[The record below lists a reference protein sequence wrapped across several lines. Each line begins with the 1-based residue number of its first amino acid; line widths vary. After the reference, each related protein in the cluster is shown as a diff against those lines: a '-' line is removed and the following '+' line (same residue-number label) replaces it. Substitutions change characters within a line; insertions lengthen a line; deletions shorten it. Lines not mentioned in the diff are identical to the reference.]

1 MGGSTPKWQ
10 KWHRGRAAQP
20 PAGTGLPSRGR
31 PDPSVPSCGRSVD
44 CQVMCSL
51 LKINIPYG
59 SGEAVDF
66 VVEFM
71 TIGLHLLKQGVE
83 LLADGVAV
91 VGLRHGEKRSGVF

>member
-1 MGGSTPKWQ
+1 M
-10 KWHRGRAAQP
+10 
-20 PAGTGLPSRGR
+20 
-31 PDPSVPSCGRSVD
+31 
-44 CQVMCSL
+44 

-91 VGLRHGEKRSGVF
+91 VGLRHGEKRNGVF